1 MTSWQQA
8 CTKANS
14 LCQSEAWTS
23 HVIHFLSPSLPLPQ
37 AESLVHQTTGMSLI
51 SRWNCSSFRWRVVK
65 GGGRGKNGDTRL
77 RLVLC
82 GQRSRALSNF
92 GEKDAAKCR
101 NAPGKLLKWLAPLHR
116 SCQPLLGV
124 NLSPEFV
131 NLYFP
136 YAGQGL
142 LFFAGGSGILNSN
155 RHMWQRKEEAML
167 CKIHMRDFKSHFQQD
182 CLAYC
187 TKPVSEHLAIACV
200 S

>member
-142 LFFAGGSGILNSN
+142 LFFCW
-155 RHMWQRKEEAML
+155 WQRHFEFQPAHVAAEG
-167 CKIHMRDFKSHFQQD
+167 RSNVVQNSHARLQIS
-182 CLAYC
+182 LPARLL
-187 TKPVSEHLAIACV
+187 SLLR
-200 S
+200 